1 MPNPLAPGLDVEA
14 VKLKIQ
20 QSIRN
25 PHVGRVVSVTLK
37 NGPRTYRIGT
47 LYEIQRGDGTYH
59 HSCLRI
65 DSVDRTKAGWHS
77 KPAKS
82 VSLDSDGDDEIER
95 LLTFIQSARSQ
106 ELPKSSGEYRVVPE
120 HAFGRL
126 RDMLSSVRAA
136 DGPRR
141 FRLLEAILSSI
152 EESPVAID
160 DWTKLFEAGS
170 EPLVRSVSAAARMV
184 EYRRAFTVLTALV
197 EDHTTSEAAFQGLG
211 PQTRSGP
218 ERHFSRVLSRGR

>member
-106 ELPKSSGEYRVVPE
+106 ELPKSSGEYR
-120 HAFGRL
+120 
-126 RDMLSSVRAA
+126 SS
-136 DGPRR
+136 
-141 FRLLEAILSSI
+141 
-152 EESPVAID
+152 
-160 DWTKLFEAGS
+160 
-170 EPLVRSVSAAARMV
+170 RSTRSAASATCYLRF
-184 EYRRAFTVLTALV
+184 AQLTVLGGS
-197 EDHTTSEAAFQGLG
+197 DCSR
-211 PQTRSGP
+211 P
-218 ERHFSRVLSRGR
+218 FSRVLRNRRSRSTIGLNCSRRDQSRSFAVCQPLREW